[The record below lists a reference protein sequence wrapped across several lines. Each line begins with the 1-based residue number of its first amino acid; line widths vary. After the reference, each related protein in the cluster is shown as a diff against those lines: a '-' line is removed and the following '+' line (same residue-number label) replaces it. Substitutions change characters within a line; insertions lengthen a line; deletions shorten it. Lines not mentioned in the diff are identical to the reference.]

1 MTDET
6 HTPPDDR
13 RGGVAPIAIEDEL
26 KRSYLDYAMSVIVS
40 RALPDVR
47 DGLKP
52 VHRRIL
58 FSMNEQGHTPD
69 RSYVKSARIVGDVM
83 GKYHP
88 HGDVAIYDT
97 LVRLAQPFS
106 MNLLLIDG
114 QGNFGSVDNDPP
126 AAMRY
131 TESRMT
137 RAAMSILAD
146 LDKDTVDFKDN
157 YDGSE
162 QEPVVL
168 PSRIPNLL
176 VNGAGGIAVGMA
188 TNIPPHNLGEV
199 VDACLAYI
207 DNPEIGLDEL
217 LDIVPG
223 PDFPTGGE
231 IIGRTGARNALMTGR
246 GSVVMRGKA
255 SIEEIRKEREAIVI
269 HSIPYQ
275 VNKAALVER
284 IAELVREKRVEG
296 VADLRDE
303 SDRDG
308 MRIVVEMKRDA
319 SAEVILNQLYRF
331 TPLQSSFGVNMLAL
345 NRGRPEQ
352 MGLRE
357 MITAFVEFREEV
369 VVRRTKFE
377 LSKARDR
384 GHVLVG
390 LAIAV
395 ANIDEFI
402 HIIRSS
408 KDPSEARERLIAK
421 DWPAGDM
428 LPLVE
433 LIADPRTLVIDAN
446 KIRLTDEQARAIL
459 ALTLSRLT
467 GLGRDEIFG
476 EARELAEVIRGHLE
490 ILASRERVMGIV
502 REELVEVR
510 EAFAVPRRTEIV
522 EGDADVEDE
531 DLIERAEMVITV
543 THGGYVKRTPLS
555 IYRTQHRGGKGRS
568 GMATKDEDAVTRVFS
583 ANTHTPMLFF
593 SSGGKAYKLKVWRLP
608 LGTPTSR
615 GKAFVNLLPIEP
627 GESITSILALPEDE
641 ATWDQYD
648 VMFATR
654 SGNVRRNKLSDFV
667 DIRRN
672 GKIAMKLD
680 EGDSIVGVGVC
691 NAGQNDILLTTA
703 LGRCIRFATEE
714 VRVFAGRDSTGV
726 RGVRLADGDSV
737 ISMAI
742 LRSVPASP
750 AERAA
755 YLKHAKAMRAAMGE
769 GEEGDDTAAVE
780 DDDAEAGDEMASL
793 SPERIAE
800 LGAAEE
806 VILTVSTEGFGKRTS
821 AYEFRRTGRGGQGLL
836 AQDLTKR
843 GGKLA
848 GSFPVDEGDEIL
860 LVSDQGQLIRIPV
873 RQVRLAGRNTQGVI
887 IFRKAADEHVVSV
900 ERLADTGADEEE
912 VLDQAADETRD
923 VPEGGEGDA
932 PADEG

>member
-1 MTDET
+1 LSDDNPT
-6 HTPPDDR
+6 HPDDGR
-13 RGGVAPIAIEDEL
+13 RGGIAPIAIEDEL
-26 KRSYLDYAMSVIVS
+26 KRSYLAYAMSVIVS

-69 RSYVKSARIVGDVM
+69 RSYVKSARVVGDVM

-97 LVRLAQPFS
+97 LVRMAQPFS
-106 MNLLLIDG
+106 MGLLLIDG

-131 TESRMT
+131 TECRLT

-162 QEPVVL
+162 HEPVVL

-199 VDACLAYI
+199 VDACLALI
-207 DNPEIGLDEL
+207 DNPDVGLDEL

-231 IIGRTGARNALMTGR
+231 IIGRTGARQALMTGR
-246 GSVVMRGKA
+246 GSVIMRGKA
-255 SIEEIRKEREAIVI
+255 AIEEVRKDREAIVI
-269 HSIPYQ
+269 TAIPYQ

-284 IAELVREKRVEG
+284 IAELVRDKRIEG

-308 MRIVVEMKRDA
+308 MRVVVEMKRDA
-319 SAEVILNQLYRF
+319 SAEVLLNQLYRF
-331 TPLQSSFGVNMLAL
+331 TPLQTSFGVNMLAL
-345 NRGRPEQ
+345 NRGQPQQ
-352 MGLRE
+352 MGLKE
-357 MITAFVEFREEV
+357 MLDAFVAFREEV
-369 VVRRTKFE
+369 VVRRTKYE

-395 ANIDEFI
+395 ANIDDVI

-408 KDPSEARERLIAK
+408 KDPAEARERLIAQA
-421 DWPAGDM
+421 WPTGDM
-428 LPLVE
+428 MPLVD
-433 LIADPRTLVIDAN
+433 LIADPRTVLVEGDR
-446 KIRLTDEQARAIL
+446 IRLTDEQSRAIL

-476 EARELAEVIRGHLE
+476 EARELAAVIQGHLD
-490 ILASRERVMGIV
+490 ILSSRERVMAIV

-510 EAFAVPRRTEIV
+510 AAYAVPRRSEIV

-531 DLIERAEMVITV
+531 DLIAREDMVITV
-543 THGGYVKRTPLS
+543 THSGYVKRTPLN

-568 GMATKDEDAVTRVFS
+568 GMATKEEDAVTRVFS
-583 ANTHTPMLFF
+583 ANTHTPVLFF

-608 LGTPTSR
+608 VGTPTSR
-615 GKAFVNLLPIEP
+615 GKAFVNILPIEP
-627 GESITSILALPEDE
+627 GETITSILPLPEDE

-654 SGNVRRNKLSDFV
+654 SGNVRRNKLSDFI

-680 EGDSIVGVGVC
+680 EGDSIIGVC
-691 NAGQNDILLTTA
+691 VCTRENDVLLTTA
-703 LGRCIRFATEE
+703 LGRCIRFSVEE

-726 RGVRLADGDSV
+726 RGVRLADGDQV

-742 LRSVPASP
+742 LRSVAASP

-755 YLKHAKAMRAAMGE
+755 YLKHSRAMRAAELGE
-769 GEEGDDTAAVE
+769 QPEESAPE
-780 DDDAEAGDEMASL
+780 DDDAGEEEGLAPMP
-793 SPERIAE
+793 PERIAA

-806 VILTVSTEGFGKRTS
+806 FILTVSSEGFGKRTS
-821 AYEFRRTGRGGQGLL
+821 AYEYRRTGRGGQGLM
-836 AQDLTKR
+836 AQDLSKR
-843 GGKLA
+843 GGRLVA
-848 GSFPVDEGDEIL
+848 SFPMEDADQIL
-860 LVSDQGQLIRIPV
+860 LVTDQGQLIRTPV
-873 RQVRLAGRNTQGVI
+873 RQVRVAGRNTQGVT
-887 IFRKAADEHVVSV
+887 IFRKHADEHVVSV
-900 ERLADTGADEEE
+900 ERLADTGDEPEE
-912 VLDQAADETRD
+912 GVVGEEPPA
-923 VPEGGEGDA
+923 PEGGEA
-932 PADEG
+932 

>member
-6 HTPPDDR
+6 QTPPDDGR
-13 RGGVAPIAIEDEL
+13 RGGIAPIAIEDEL

-40 RALPDVR
+40 RALPDAR

-69 RSYVKSARIVGDVM
+69 RAYVKSARVVGDVM

-88 HGDVAIYDT
+88 HGDASIYFT
-97 LVRLAQPFS
+97 MVRMAQPFS
-106 MNLLLIDG
+106 MGLMLIDG

-131 TESRMT
+131 TESRLSK
-137 RAAMSILAD
+137 AAMMVVAD
-146 LDKDTVDFKDN
+146 LDKDTVDFKEN
-157 YDGSE
+157 YDGTE

-168 PSRIPNLL
+168 PSRIPALL

-188 TNIPPHNLGEV
+188 TNIPPHNLGEI
-199 VDACLAYI
+199 VDACLAYV
-207 DNPEIGLDEL
+207 DDPEVSLDAL

-231 IIGRTGARNALMTGR
+231 IIGRSGARNALMTGR
-246 GSVVMRGKA
+246 GSVIMRGKA
-255 SIEEIRKEREAIVI
+255 EIVELRKDREAII
-269 HSIPYQ
+269 INSIPYQ
-275 VNKAALVER
+275 VNKAAMVER
-284 IAELVREKRVEG
+284 IAELVREKRIEG
-296 VADLRDE
+296 IADLRDE

-308 MRIVVEMKRDA
+308 MRVVIEMKRDA
-319 SAEVILNQLYRF
+319 SPDVVLNQLYRY
-331 TPLQSSFGVNMLAL
+331 TPLQSSFAVNMLAL
-345 NRGRPEQ
+345 DRGRP
-352 MGLRE
+352 RE
-357 MITAFVEFREEV
+357 MNLRDLVVAFVDFREEV
-369 VVRRTKFE
+369 VVRRVKFE

-408 KDPSEARERLIAK
+408 KDPAEARERLVAK

-433 LIADPRTLVIDAN
+433 LIADPRTLVIGGD
-446 KIRLTDEQARAIL
+446 KIRLTEEQARAIL

-476 EARELAEVIRGHLE
+476 EARELAGAIQGHLT
-490 ILASRERVMGIV
+490 ILSDRANVMAIV
-502 REELVEVR
+502 REELVAVR
-510 EAFAVPRRTEIV
+510 DAFAVPRRSEIV
-522 EGDADVEDE
+522 DGDADVEDE
-531 DLIERAEMVITV
+531 DLIAREEMVITV
-543 THGGYVKRTPLS
+543 THGGYVKRTPLTT
-555 IYRTQHRGGKGRS
+555 YRTQHRGGKGRS

-583 ANTHTPMLFF
+583 ASTHTPMLFF
-593 SSGGKAYKLKVWRLP
+593 SSGGKVYQLKVWRLP
-608 LGTPTSR
+608 VGNPNSR

-627 GESITSILALPEDE
+627 GESITSILPVPEDE
-641 ATWDQYD
+641 AAWAQYD
-648 VMFATR
+648 VMFATK
-654 SGNVRRNKLSDFV
+654 SGGVRRNKLSDFQG
-667 DIRRN
+667 IKRN

-680 EGDSIVGVGVC
+680 DGDAIIGVGLC
-691 NAGQNDILLTTA
+691 NAAQNDILLTTA

-726 RGVRLADGDSV
+726 RGIRLADGDSV

-742 LRSVPASP
+742 LRSVDATP

-755 YLKHAKAMRAAMGE
+755 YVKHANAMRRALG
-769 GEEGDDTAAVE
+769 
-780 DDDAEAGDEMASL
+780 DDAEVEDAAAPDDDEAEGDLAAL
-793 SPERIAE
+793 SPDRIAE

-806 VILTVSTEGFGKRTS
+806 IILTVSTEGFGKRSS

-836 AQDLTKR
+836 AQDLTKK
-843 GGKLA
+843 GGRLA
-848 GSFPVDEGDEIL
+848 ASFPVEEFDEIL
-860 LVSDQGQLIRIPV
+860 LVTDQGQLIRTPV
-873 RQVRLAGRNTQGVI
+873 SQVRMVGRNTSGVT
-887 IFRKAADEHVVSV
+887 IFRTGKDEHVVSV
-900 ERLADTGADEEE
+900 ERLADQG
-912 VLDQAADETRD
+912 
-923 VPEGGEGDA
+923 GGEDDGA
-932 PADEG
+932 EAEAGEATE

>member
-1 MTDET
+1 MTDDNT
-6 HTPPDDR
+6 TPPDDR
-13 RGGVAPIAIEDEL
+13 RGGIAPIAIEDEL

-58 FSMNEQGHTPD
+58 FSMGEQGHTPD

-88 HGDVAIYDT
+88 HGDQAIYDT
-97 LVRLAQPFS
+97 MVRMAQPFS

-114 QGNFGSVDNDPP
+114 QGNFGSVDNDPA

-137 RAAMSILAD
+137 KAAMAILAD

-162 QEPVVL
+162 HEPVVL

-207 DNPEIGLDEL
+207 DDPEISLDAL

-231 IIGRTGARNALMTGR
+231 IIGRTGARTALMTGR
-246 GSVVMRGKA
+246 GSVIMRGTA
-255 SIEEIRKEREAIVI
+255 TVEEIRKDREAIII
-269 HSIPYQ
+269 HSIPFQ
-275 VNKAALVER
+275 LNKAALVER
-284 IAELVREKRVEG
+284 IAELVREKRIEG
-296 VADLRDE
+296 ISDLRDE

-308 MRIVVEMKRDA
+308 MRIVIETKRDA
-319 SAEVILNQLYRF
+319 AADVILNQLYRY

-345 NRGRPEQ
+345 NRGRPLQ
-352 MGLRE
+352 MGLRD
-357 MITAFVEFREEV
+357 MVTAFVDFREEV

-377 LSKARDR
+377 LSKSRDR

-408 KDPSEARERLIAK
+408 KDPAEARERLIAK

-433 LIADPRTLVIDAN
+433 LIQDPRTLVIDKN
-446 KIRLTDEQARAIL
+446 LIRLSDEQARAIL

-467 GLGRDEIFG
+467 GLGRDEIFA
-476 EARELAEVIRGHLE
+476 EAQDLATAIQGYLEL
-490 ILASRERVMGIV
+490 LASREKIMAIV

-510 EAFAVPRRTEIV
+510 AAFAVPRRTQIV
-522 EGDADVEDE
+522 DGDADVEDE
-531 DLIERAEMVITV
+531 DLIAREDMVITV

-555 IYRTQHRGGKGRS
+555 IYRTQHRGGKGRA
-568 GMATKDEDAVTRVFS
+568 GMATKEEDAVTRVFS
-583 ANTHTPMLFF
+583 ASTHTPMLFF

-608 LGTPTSR
+608 VGTPTSR

-627 GESITSILALPEDE
+627 GESITSILPLPEDE
-641 ATWDQYD
+641 ASWDQYD

-654 SGNVRRNKLSDFV
+654 SGGVRRNKLSDFA

-680 EGDSIVGVGVC
+680 EGDSIIGVGVC
-691 NAGQNDILLTTA
+691 NAQVNDILLTTA

-726 RGVRLADGDSV
+726 RGIRLAESDSV

-742 LRSVPASP
+742 LRSVGATP

-755 YLKHAKAMRAAMGE
+755 YVKHANAMRRAVSGE
-769 GEEGDDTAAVE
+769 GEDVE
-780 DDDAEAGDEMASL
+780 DAAAPDDEEETGDEAAL
-793 SPERIAE
+793 SGDRIAE

-806 VILTVSTEGFGKRTS
+806 VILTVSTEGYGKRTS

-836 AQDLTKR
+836 AQDLTKKGK
-843 GGKLA
+843 GGRLA
-848 GSFPVDEGDEIL
+848 ASFPVDEFDQIL
-860 LVSDQGQLIRIPV
+860 LVTDQGQLIRTPV
-873 RQVRLAGRNTQGVI
+873 SQVRMVGRNTSGVI
-887 IFRKAADEHVVSV
+887 VFRTAENEHVVSV
-900 ERLADTGADEEE
+900 ERLADTGED
-912 VLDQAADETRD
+912 
-923 VPEGGEGDA
+923 PEIDDIEGDA
-932 PADEG
+932 AENGDTPDASPEAPKG

>member
-6 HTPPDDR
+6 HTPPDGDR
-13 RGGVAPIAIEDEL
+13 RGGIAPIAIEDEL

-40 RALPDVR
+40 RALPDAR

-69 RSYVKSARIVGDVM
+69 RSYVKSARVVGDVM

-88 HGDVAIYDT
+88 HGDASIYFT
-97 LVRLAQPFS
+97 MVRMAQPFS
-106 MNLLLIDG
+106 MGLLLIDG

-131 TESRMT
+131 TESRMSK
-137 RAAMSILAD
+137 AAMSVVAD
-146 LDKDTVDFKDN
+146 LDKDTVDFKEN
-157 YDGSE
+157 YDGTE

-199 VDACLAYI
+199 INACLAYV
-207 DNPEIGLDEL
+207 DDPEVSLEAL

-231 IIGRTGARNALMTGR
+231 IIGRSGARNALMTGR
-246 GSVVMRGKA
+246 GSVVVRGKA
-255 SIEEIRKEREAIVI
+255 DIQEIRKDREAIVVTE
-269 HSIPYQ
+269 IPYQ
-275 VNKAALVER
+275 VNKAAMVER
-284 IAELVREKRVEG
+284 IAELVREKKIEG
-296 VADLRDE
+296 IADLRDE

-308 MRIVVEMKRDA
+308 MRVVIEMKREA
-319 SAEVILNQLYRF
+319 SPDVVLNQLYRY
-331 TPLQSSFGVNMLAL
+331 TPLQSSFAVNMLAL
-345 NRGRPEQ
+345 DRGRP
-352 MGLRE
+352 RE
-357 MITAFVEFREEV
+357 MNLRDLVVAFVDFREEV
-369 VVRRTKFE
+369 VVRRVKFE
-377 LSKARDR
+377 LGKARDR

-408 KDPSEARERLIAK
+408 KDPAEARERLVAR
-421 DWPAGDM
+421 DWPTGDM
-428 LPLVE
+428 MPLVE
-433 LIADPRTLVIDAN
+433 LIADPRTVVIDGD
-446 KIRLTDEQARAIL
+446 KIHLTEEQARAIL

-476 EARELAEVIRGHLE
+476 EARELAGTIQGHLT
-490 ILASRERVMGIV
+490 ILSDRANVMAIV
-502 REELVEVR
+502 REELVEVKS
-510 EAFAVPRRTEIV
+510 AFAVPRRTEIV
-522 EGDADVEDE
+522 DGDADVEDE
-531 DLIERAEMVITV
+531 DLIAREDMVITV
-543 THGGYVKRTPLS
+543 THGGYVKRTPLAT
-555 IYRTQHRGGKGRS
+555 YRTQHRGGKGRS

-583 ANTHTPMLFF
+583 ASTHTPMLFF
-593 SSGGKAYKLKVWRLP
+593 SSGGKVYQLKVWRLP
-608 LGTPTSR
+608 VGNPNSR

-627 GESITSILALPEDE
+627 GESITSILPLPEDE
-641 ATWDQYD
+641 AAWDQYD

-654 SGNVRRNKLSDFV
+654 SGNVRRNKLSDFQG
-667 DIRRN
+667 IKRN

-680 EGDSIVGVGVC
+680 DGDAIIGVGLC
-691 NAGQNDILLTTA
+691 NAQQNDILLTTA

-726 RGVRLADGDSV
+726 RGIRLADSDSV

-742 LRSVPASP
+742 LRSVEATP

-755 YLKHAKAMRAAMGE
+755 YVKQANALRRATGE
-769 GEEGDDTAAVE
+769 DVE
-780 DDDAEAGDEMASL
+780 DAAPAADDDEAESGDVDL
-793 SPERIAE
+793 PQERFVE

-806 VILTVSTEGFGKRTS
+806 FILTVSTEGFGKRSS

-836 AQDLTKR
+836 AQDLTKK
-843 GGKLA
+843 GGRLA
-848 GSFPVDEGDEIL
+848 ASFAVEEDDEIL
-860 LVSDQGQLIRIPV
+860 LVTDQGQLIRTPV
-873 RQVRLAGRNTQGVI
+873 KQVRMVGRNTSGVT
-887 IFRKAADEHVVSV
+887 IFRTSKDEHVVSV
-900 ERLADTGADEEE
+900 ERLADQGGGDDDAE
-912 VLDQAADETRD
+912 A
-923 VPEGGEGDA
+923 EGESDA
-932 PADEG
+932 TE

>member
-1 MTDET
+1 LTDDNT
-6 HTPPDDR
+6 TPPDER
-13 RGGVAPIAIEDEL
+13 RTGIAPIAIEDEL

-58 FSMNEQGHTPD
+58 FSMSEQGHTPD
-69 RSYVKSARIVGDVM
+69 RGYVKSARIVGDVM

-88 HGDVAIYDT
+88 HGDSAIYDT
-97 LVRLAQPFS
+97 MVRMAQPFS

-114 QGNFGSVDNDPP
+114 QGNFGSVDNDPA

-137 RAAMSILAD
+137 RAAMAILAD

-162 QEPVVL
+162 SEPVVL
-168 PSRIPNLL
+168 PSRVPNLL

-188 TNIPPHNLGEV
+188 TNIPPHNLGEI
-199 VDACLAYI
+199 VDACLAYV
-207 DNPEIGLDEL
+207 DNPDVSVEEL

-223 PDFPTGGE
+223 PDFPTGGQ
-231 IIGRTGARNALMTGR
+231 IIGRTGARNALLSGR
-246 GSVVMRGKA
+246 GSVIMRGNA
-255 SIEEIRKEREAIVI
+255 HIEEIRKEREAVVI
-269 HSIPYQ
+269 TAIPYQ

-284 IAELVREKRVEG
+284 IAELVREKRIEG
-296 VADLRDE
+296 VSDLRDE

-308 MRIVVEMKRDA
+308 MRVVIEMKKDA
-319 SAEVILNQLYRF
+319 SAEVLLNQLYRY
-331 TPLQSSFGVNMLAL
+331 TSLQTSFGVNMLAL
-345 NRGRPEQ
+345 NRGRPQQ
-352 MGLRE
+352 MGLYE
-357 MITAFVEFREEV
+357 MVTAFVNFREEV

-377 LSKARDR
+377 LGKARDR

-402 HIIRSS
+402 IIIRSS
-408 KDPSEARERLIAK
+408 KDPSEARERLVAK

-433 LIADPRTLVIDAN
+433 LIADPRTLVIDGD
-446 KIRLTDEQARAIL
+446 KIRLSEEQARAIL

-476 EARELAEVIRGHLE
+476 EARELATAIQGYLD
-490 ILASRERVMGIV
+490 ILGSRERIMGIV
-502 REELVEVR
+502 REELAEVR
-510 EAFAVPRRTEIV
+510 AAFAVPRRTEIV
-522 EGDADVEDE
+522 DGDADVEDE
-531 DLIERAEMVITV
+531 DLITREEMVITV
-543 THGGYVKRTPLS
+543 THGGYVKRTALAT
-555 IYRTQHRGGKGRS
+555 YRTQHRGGKGRS

-608 LGTPTSR
+608 IGTPTSR

-641 ATWDQYD
+641 ASWDQYD

-654 SGNVRRNKLSDFV
+654 SGGVRRNKLSDFV

-680 EGDSIVGVGVC
+680 EGDSIIGVGVC
-691 NAGQNDILLTTA
+691 NAEANDILLTTA

-726 RGVRLADGDSV
+726 RGIRLAASDEV

-742 LRSVPASP
+742 LRAAPATP
-750 AERAA
+750 AERTA
-755 YLKHAKAMRAAMGE
+755 YLKHAKIMRAALDGE
-769 GEEGDDTAAVE
+769 GEELDEPAVADDEEPT
-780 DDDAEAGDEMASL
+780 DDMVSL

-806 VILTVSTEGFGKRTS
+806 TILTVSTEGFGKRTS

-836 AQDLTKR
+836 AQDLTKK
-843 GGKLA
+843 GGRLA
-848 GSFPVDEGDEIL
+848 ASFPVEDADQIL
-860 LVSDQGQLIRIPV
+860 LVTDQGQLIRTPV
-873 RQVRLAGRNTQGVI
+873 RQVRLAGRNTQGVT
-887 IFRKAADEHVVSV
+887 IFRTAKDEHVVSV
-900 ERLADTGADEEE
+900 DRLADQGEDE
-912 VLDQAADETRD
+912 VDD
-923 VPEGGEGDA
+923 VAPEGEA
-932 PADEG
+932 PETPEAPPEA